1 MKFILSL
8 EFFEESLK
16 EPDNL
21 YALKLF

>member
-8 EFFEESLK
+8 KFFEESLK
-16 EPDNL
+16 ESDNL

>member
-1 MKFILSL
+1 MKFILFL

-16 EPDNL
+16 ELDNL